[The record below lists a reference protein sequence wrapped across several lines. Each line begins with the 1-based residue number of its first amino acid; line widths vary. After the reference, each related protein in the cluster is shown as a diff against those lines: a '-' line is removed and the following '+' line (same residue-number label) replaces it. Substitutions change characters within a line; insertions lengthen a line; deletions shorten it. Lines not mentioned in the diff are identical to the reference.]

1 MFIYKFRGKRLIC
14 KKKQTNKQIKTM
26 LVGNTSIYSV
36 HVLQEDMTLN
46 FRQKNMQRKKQKKKV
61 MRMEKKVSL
70 IINFSY

>member
-1 MFIYKFRGKRLIC
+1 MFIYKFRGKRLFC

-70 IINFSY
+70 ILNFS